1 MKILFINP
9 PSENTVIENPDEQ
22 GDGFLDA
29 EDFGDFPPLG
39 MLYVLTYAEANTSGH
54 RFFFLDCVG
63 ERISHDDLK
72 RRVAEIQPDV
82 VGITSFTISLVDV
95 CKAAMTVRE
104 TAGNAHICLGGH
116 HPIAFPFEAATL
128 PQFDSIIVG
137 EGEIAFAELIEAIER
152 KEDFTTILGVYTRQ
166 SVERYREHKFQD
178 KRFLARITLPPAY
191 IEDIDAIPIPD
202 RNYIRHIRYQN
213 ILGVTDDLATI
224 LSSRG
229 CPYQCTFCDVPY
241 KRYRPR
247 SVDHVLDEVEACRK
261 MGYKEF
267 RFYDDLFNINE
278 KKVLAFCDG
287 IERREMNFV
296 WDFRGRV
303 NGVTRESLRRA
314 RNNGLRMISFGV
326 ETGTNEGLSAL
337 KKGTTV
343 EKIRQAFQWCDELGI
358 LTVADFIIG
367 LPFEK
372 NAPDVRKNIDF
383 LISLDPDYAQ
393 FSILTLY
400 PNTELYEEA
409 AAKGIIRADRWE
421 EWVVD
426 PRPGFIVDHWEE
438 HLSLRELVKLQK
450 WAYRRFYFRL
460 RYILRSALRT
470 RSLVELGAKAA
481 GALKLL
487 KINRRA
493 A

>member
-166 SVERYREHKFQD
+166 SVERYR
-178 KRFLARITLPPAY
+178 
-191 IEDIDAIPIPD
+191 
-202 RNYIRHIRYQN
+202 
-213 ILGVTDDLATI
+213 
-224 LSSRG
+224 
-229 CPYQCTFCDVPY
+229 
-241 KRYRPR
+241 
-247 SVDHVLDEVEACRK
+247 
-261 MGYKEF
+261 
-267 RFYDDLFNINE
+267 
-278 KKVLAFCDG
+278 
-287 IERREMNFV
+287 
-296 WDFRGRV
+296 
-303 NGVTRESLRRA
+303 
-314 RNNGLRMISFGV
+314 
-326 ETGTNEGLSAL
+326 
-337 KKGTTV
+337 
-343 EKIRQAFQWCDELGI
+343 
-358 LTVADFIIG
+358 
-367 LPFEK
+367 
-372 NAPDVRKNIDF
+372 
-383 LISLDPDYAQ
+383 
-393 FSILTLY
+393 
-400 PNTELYEEA
+400 
-409 AAKGIIRADRWE
+409 
-421 EWVVD
+421 
-426 PRPGFIVDHWEE
+426 
-438 HLSLRELVKLQK
+438 
-450 WAYRRFYFRL
+450 
-460 RYILRSALRT
+460 
-470 RSLVELGAKAA
+470 
-481 GALKLL
+481 
-487 KINRRA
+487 
-493 A
+493 